1 MIITVVSLA
10 VFLMNTP
17 AFSMSESALIDQLDG
32 LNAHQ
37 ALALA
42 NQWHWEKQPVRTHI
56 TSKEVV
62 FQFES
67 GKVKKIPLPTDEMMV
82 AVAPFINRTHKWGV
96 HFMSSCQGELTQTKL
111 NVKAVD
117 QSGTVIMDKPVSTL
131 RNGFMELW
139 LPRNRTINLT
149 ISGLNRSATDVIT
162 TSDGSATC
170 ITTMQLQ

>member
-1 MIITVVSLA
+1 MIIAVVSLA

-67 GKVKKIPLPTDEMMV
+67 GTVKKIPLPADEMMV
-82 AVAPFINRTHKWGV
+82 AVAPFINRTHK
-96 HFMSSCQGELTQTKL
+96 
-111 NVKAVD
+111 
-117 QSGTVIMDKPVSTL
+117 
-131 RNGFMELW
+131 
-139 LPRNRTINLT
+139 
-149 ISGLNRSATDVIT
+149 
-162 TSDGSATC
+162 
-170 ITTMQLQ
+170 

>member
-1 MIITVVSLA
+1 MTKSSCKRLLMIITMVSLA
-10 VFLMNTP
+10 MFLMNTP

-67 GKVKKIPLPTDEMMV
+67 GTVKKIPLPADEMMV
-82 AVAPFINRTHKWGV
+82 AVAPFINQTHK
-96 HFMSSCQGELTQTKL
+96 
-111 NVKAVD
+111 
-117 QSGTVIMDKPVSTL
+117 
-131 RNGFMELW
+131 
-139 LPRNRTINLT
+139 
-149 ISGLNRSATDVIT
+149 
-162 TSDGSATC
+162 
-170 ITTMQLQ
+170 

>member
-17 AFSMSESALIDQLDG
+17 AFSMSESALIDQLNG

-42 NQWHWEKQPVRTHI
+42 NQWHWEKQPVKTHI

-67 GKVKKIPLPTDEMMV
+67 GKVRKIALPEDEMMV
-82 AVAPFINRTHKWGV
+82 AVAPFINRTHK
-96 HFMSSCQGELTQTKL
+96 
-111 NVKAVD
+111 
-117 QSGTVIMDKPVSTL
+117 
-131 RNGFMELW
+131 
-139 LPRNRTINLT
+139 
-149 ISGLNRSATDVIT
+149 
-162 TSDGSATC
+162 
-170 ITTMQLQ
+170 

>member
-1 MIITVVSLA
+1 MKSVNGTVMTKSSCKRLLMIITVVSLA

-42 NQWHWEKQPVRTHI
+42 NQWYWEKQPVRTHI

-67 GKVKKIPLPTDEMMV
+67 GTVKKIPLPANEMMV
-82 AVAPFINRTHKWGV
+82 AVAPFIDKTHK
-96 HFMSSCQGELTQTKL
+96 
-111 NVKAVD
+111 
-117 QSGTVIMDKPVSTL
+117 
-131 RNGFMELW
+131 
-139 LPRNRTINLT
+139 
-149 ISGLNRSATDVIT
+149 
-162 TSDGSATC
+162 
-170 ITTMQLQ
+170 

>member
-10 VFLMNTP
+10 MFLMNTP

-42 NQWHWEKQPVRTHI
+42 NQWHWEKQPVRTHV

-67 GKVKKIPLPTDEMMV
+67 GTVKKIPLPADEMMV
-82 AVAPFINRTHKWGV
+82 AVAPFINRTHK
-96 HFMSSCQGELTQTKL
+96 
-111 NVKAVD
+111 
-117 QSGTVIMDKPVSTL
+117 
-131 RNGFMELW
+131 
-139 LPRNRTINLT
+139 
-149 ISGLNRSATDVIT
+149 
-162 TSDGSATC
+162 
-170 ITTMQLQ
+170 